1 VRSVARGPVAPR
13 PGLTHTRADLC
24 DPAARDAL
32 AGVDVLWH
40 LGAQL
45 WRSRDGRQIS
55 VNIDGTANV
64 IAARPG
70 RIVLASSAAVYG
82 AYPDNPLPLSE
93 DHPPRPNPEC
103 AYAWHKLEAERL
115 VTGGGAPAAVLRISA
130 VLGPNA
136 DARVQRATRG
146 YRIVVPAV
154 DAPQALQF
162 LDEDDAAAG
171 LLAAGMASATGT
183 WNLCPADWLDE
194 HDIARIG
201 GGRIVRVPIRVA
213 IAASELGYRLR
224 VLPFGADRS
233 SLLGGPLAL
242 DPTRAAADLGWQ
254 ATRSSAAVLADAVGG
269 QGVQRYMRHVR

>member
-1 VRSVARGPVAPR
+1 
-13 PGLTHTRADLC
+13 
-24 DPAARDAL
+24 
-32 AGVDVLWH
+32 
-40 LGAQL
+40 
-45 WRSRDGRQIS
+45 
-55 VNIDGTANV
+55 
-64 IAARPG
+64 
-70 RIVLASSAAVYG
+70 
-82 AYPDNPLPLSE
+82 
-93 DHPPRPNPEC
+93 
-103 AYAWHKLEAERL
+103 
-115 VTGGGAPAAVLRISA
+115 
-130 VLGPNA
+130 
-136 DARVQRATRG
+136 
-146 YRIVVPAV
+146 VPAV

-183 WNLCPADWLDE
+183 WNLCPGDWLDE
-194 HDIARIG
+194 HDVARIG

-213 IAASELGYRLR
+213 IAASELAYRLR